1 MEHITISKVY
11 ANPNDIK
18 IPKQAI
24 ADIKNITSGG
34 KDVLCIYSSSAKA
47 IYFFPVQSPVYQI
60 KILIYPL
67 TSEIVAKIMSKV
79 SELANKVLY
88 STGLC
93 LVENKCYWE
102 GYIQEK
108 DLFVS
113 KEQIIEIF
121 QSIDEVQDIEVSKIK
136 NTEE

>member
-1 MEHITISKVY
+1 MEHITISRVY
-11 ANPNDIK
+11 GNPNEIK
-18 IPKQAI
+18 IPEQAI
-24 ADIKNITSGG
+24 DDIKDITLGG

-47 IYFFPVQSPVYQI
+47 IYFFPVQPPVYQI

-67 TSEIVAKIMSKV
+67 TPEIVAKIMSKV

-102 GYIQEK
+102 GYVQEK

-113 KEQIIEIF
+113 KEQIIKIF
-121 QSIDEVQDIEVSKIK
+121 ETIDEIQNIEVSEIK
-136 NTEE
+136 NTEK